1 MSDFEKQTSQ
11 TTESAERKE
20 LQNKY
25 AKLVKKY
32 QQKFKEIKQL
42 EHKHRAVLT
51 DPDVQNEIQLVDA
64 ERHDI
69 HLELSEV
76 GERLGKNMTDVM
88 VDLIRQQGNLE
99 EFGLPEFAI
108 LTEDEV
114 EWLQNGATSLAIV
127 RGNAEFENTPEL
139 FPRRESGILGG
150 PQNILLVY
158 DVCTHQFGDG
168 YSHRSQLLNPD
179 SEIRADRM
187 MQLAEATSAEPYH
200 FFDGFSHGVN
210 TSVSGLIIP
219 KDQLEIIASLIRVH
233 PERYRLQSEFYTP
246 PDVDKA
252 RQAYILS
259 LEKVVSDLEE
269 LGHSFSHETDAA
281 QGFLNYIKH
290 YHGDE
295 ARALAD
301 EVVKDVVRKRQEW
314 EQERHPE
321 EALETQRLEQE
332 KQYAQQQERAKEE
345 ELEENKRNAHM
356 DEFERFP
363 FQETTRKLKK
373 RKE

>member
-20 LQNKY
+20 LKNKY

-51 DPDVQNEIQLVDA
+51 DPDVRNEIQLVDA

-127 RGNAEFENTPEL
+127 RGNAKFENTPEL

-187 MQLAEATSAEPYH
+187 MQLAEATSAEPY
-200 FFDGFSHGVN
+200 
-210 TSVSGLIIP
+210 
-219 KDQLEIIASLIRVH
+219 
-233 PERYRLQSEFYTP
+233 RLKSEFYTP
-246 PDVDKA
+246 AEVDKA

-269 LGHSFSHETDAA
+269 LGHSFSHETDEAK
-281 QGFLNYIKH
+281 GFLNYIKH

-345 ELEENKRNAHM
+345 EL
-356 DEFERFP
+356 
-363 FQETTRKLKK
+363 
-373 RKE
+373 